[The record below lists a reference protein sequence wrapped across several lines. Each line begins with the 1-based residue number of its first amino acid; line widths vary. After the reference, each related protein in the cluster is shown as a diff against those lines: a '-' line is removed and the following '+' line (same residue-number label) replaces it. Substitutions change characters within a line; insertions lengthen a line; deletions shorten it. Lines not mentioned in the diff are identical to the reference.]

1 MKSNKFTHVL
11 LKDGRKVCGDAVVVC
26 MGPWSEHA
34 REWIPLPALSHERYH
49 SITLRPQA
57 ECSTPHCLFASWR
70 KNSFGV
76 TDCEMYSRP
85 DNEVYV
91 LGLPDDYP
99 LPPSAVE
106 VSPMREKGE
115 KLSRMASAISSAL
128 KDCSIETLQCCYL
141 PLTEDSA
148 PLMGHIPSLAGG
160 YVSTGH
166 CQWGILCGPGSGL
179 VMAELIA
186 EGSPKC
192 LSLNPFDPLRFGRRA
207 LSMQSGQGNVAP
219 TPSCGRQDDS
229 RWVFSRK
236 VNVCKTNPPLPT
248 AFNRPSAVTPLAV
261 PVPGAAGPVRDNACF
276 FWDSDSVDEEMTRGS
291 AAWHPTHGGTGSFGP
306 DESAGECE
314 VRIQLDEGEQHIGK
328 VAARGGGACGSDLE
342 AGQPWVHKL
351 ARRSKGER
359 LKNTER
365 NVKRR
370 QCRPN

>member
-192 LSLNPFDPLRFGRRA
+192 LSLNPFDPLRFGRRG
-207 LSMQSGQGNVAP
+207 LSMCVPQSPFKPNAPPRTCPRPRQSDQGYVAP
-219 TPSCGRQDDS
+219 APSCGRQHDS
-229 RWVFSRK
+229 RWVSSRK

-248 AFNRPSAVTPLAV
+248 AFNRPSAVTPLAA
-261 PVPGAAGPVRDNACF
+261 PGPGAAGPVKDNACF
-276 FWDSDSVDEEMTRGS
+276 NWDSEDMTR
-291 AAWHPTHGGTGSFGP
+291 
-306 DESAGECE
+306 GECE
-314 VRIQLDEGEQHIGK
+314 VRVQFDETAQHIGK
-328 VAARGGGACGSDLE
+328 VEARGGACDSDLE

-351 ARRSKGER
+351 ARRSKGES
-359 LKNTER
+359 LTKTER
-365 NVKRR
+365 NRKRIR
-370 QCRPN
+370 CRPN